1 MPVSAPASD
10 PDAGVFLRHGGR
22 LAAARAAFPDAPAPW
37 LDLSTGI
44 NPRPY
49 RARRADPAALRRL
62 PDPEEVAALEAAAAR
77 AFGVAPDRV
86 VAVPGTEAAL
96 RALPRILGARSA
108 AIVSPTYGAHAEAW
122 RLAGAKVTCIGASQI
137 AASAAEAVVL
147 VNPNNPDG
155 ATVAAPDIGD
165 RWLIVDEAFAETAP
179 HLSVIPHLFSSP
191 VKTGEGDRPQG
202 GGGGELQAQ
211 RPVMP
216 PPPASPVPLPHQD
229 GGGRRSSR
237 TIVLRSF
244 GKFYGLPG
252 VRLGFA
258 IAEPGL
264 AARIG
269 AQFGDWPVGA
279 EAIAAGLSAYGDH
292 AWAERTR
299 VRLARD
305 AARLDAL
312 LTAAGFEVLGGT
324 SLFRLAAA
332 ADAKRRFIAL
342 ARRGVL
348 TRPFPDQPTWLR
360 FGLPKPKDW
369 PRLKAALE
377 GSSR

>member
-10 PDAGVFLRHGGR
+10 SQAGVFLRHGGR

-96 RALPRILGARSA
+96 RALPRILGGRSA

-122 RLAGAKVTCIGASQI
+122 RLAGAKVTCIGAGQI

-155 ATVAAPDIGD
+155 AAVAAPDVGD
-165 RWLIVDEAFAETAP
+165 RWLIVDEAFVETAP
-179 HLSVIPHLFSSP
+179 HLSVAAAAGP
-191 VKTGEGDRPQG
+191 
-202 GGGGELQAQ
+202 
-211 RPVMP
+211 
-216 PPPASPVPLPHQD
+216 
-229 GGGRRSSR
+229 R

-332 ADAKRRFIAL
+332 ADAKRRFTAL

>member
-10 PDAGVFLRHGGR
+10 LDAGVFLRHGGR
-22 LAAARAAFPDAPAPW
+22 LAAAKGAFPDAPAPW

-44 NPRPY
+44 NPRAYPAP
-49 RARRADPAALRRL
+49 RATPEALRRL
-62 PDPEEVAALEAAAAR
+62 PDPEEVRALEAAAAR
-77 AFGVAPDRV
+77 AFGVDPDRV
-86 VAVPGTEAAL
+86 VATPGTEAAL
-96 RALPRILGARSA
+96 RALPRILGARSV
-108 AIVSPTYGAHAEAW
+108 AIVSPTYGGHAEAW
-122 RLAGAKVTCIGASQI
+122 RLAGAKAKAIAAEQI

-155 ATVAAPDIGD
+155 TLASAADAPE
-165 RWLIVDEAFAETAP
+165 RWLIVDEAFVETAP
-179 HLSVIPHLFSSP
+179 QHSVAAAAGP
-191 VKTGEGDRPQG
+191 
-202 GGGGELQAQ
+202 
-211 RPVMP
+211 
-216 PPPASPVPLPHQD
+216 
-229 GGGRRSSR
+229 R
-237 TIVLRSF
+237 TVVLRSF

-252 VRLGFA
+252 VRLGFV

-279 EAIAAGLSAYGDH
+279 EAIAAGLAAYADD
-292 AWAERTR
+292 AWRERTR
-299 VRLARD
+299 LRLARE

-312 LTAAGFEVLGGT
+312 LVANGFAVLGGT

-332 ADAKRRFIAL
+332 PDAGRRFAEL
-342 ARRGVL
+342 ARCGVL

-377 GSSR
+377 SSRR

>member
-1 MPVSAPASD
+1 MSAPGSD
-10 PDAGVFLRHGGR
+10 REAGAFLRHGGR
-22 LAAARAAFPDAPAPW
+22 LAAARGAFPDAPAPW

-44 NPRPY
+44 NPRPH

-62 PDPEEVAALEAAAAR
+62 PDPEEVAALEAAAAA
-77 AFGVAPDRV
+77 AFGVSPDRV
-86 VAVPGTEAAL
+86 AATPGTEAAL
-96 RALPRILGARSA
+96 RALPRVLGARSA
-108 AIVSPTYGAHAEAW
+108 AIVSPTYGGHAEAW
-122 RLAGAKVTCIGASQI
+122 RLAGARVSHGSWDEARH
-137 AASAAEAVVL
+137 SAAEAVVL

-155 ATVAAPDIGD
+155 AQVRGPDVGD
-165 RWLIVDEAFAETAP
+165 RWLIVDEAFVETAP
-179 HLSVIPHLFSSP
+179 ELSLAPTL
-191 VKTGEGDRPQG
+191 
-202 GGGGELQAQ
+202 
-211 RPVMP
+211 
-216 PPPASPVPLPHQD
+216 
-229 GGGRRSSR
+229 SSR
-237 TIVLRSF
+237 RTVILRSF

-252 VRLGFA
+252 VRLGFV

-269 AQFGDWPVGA
+269 AQFGDWPVSA
-279 EAIAAGLSAYGDH
+279 EAIAAGLAAYADED
-292 AWAERTR
+292 WAERTR
-299 VRLARD
+299 LRLARD

-312 LTAAGFEVLGGT
+312 LSANGFEVLGGT

-332 ADAKRRFIAL
+332 PDAGRRFEAL

-377 GSSR
+377 GSRR